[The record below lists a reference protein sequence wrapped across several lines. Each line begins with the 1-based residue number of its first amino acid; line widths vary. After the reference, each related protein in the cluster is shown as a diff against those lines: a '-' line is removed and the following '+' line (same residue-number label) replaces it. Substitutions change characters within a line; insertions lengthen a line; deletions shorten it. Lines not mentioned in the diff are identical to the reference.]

1 MSKLVIVESPT
12 KIKKLKQ
19 YLPAGFEVDS
29 CVGHI
34 RDLPSS
40 KSEVPAAIKDKP
52 WADFAVDVEHDFQPH
67 YITIRGKGKVIT
79 ELKRKLKDATELLL
93 ATDEDRE
100 GESISWHL
108 IEALKPKVPVK
119 RMVFNEI
126 TKKAVLEA
134 LENTR
139 EMDMDLVQ
147 AQETRRILDRLYG
160 YALSPLLWKK
170 VGGNL
175 SAGRVQSVAVRLV
188 VQRERERRAFVA
200 GSYWDLTA
208 TLHKDR
214 DFEARLH
221 SVEGKRIASGK
232 DFDKDTGAII
242 EGRDVLLLE
251 EDAARALQARLKDAT
266 WTVSDVKQR
275 QGKTSPNA
283 PFITSTLQQE
293 ASNRLN
299 LGAKQSMQIAQRL
312 YQEGFITYMRTDS
325 THLSEEAVK
334 GARAAA
340 STEFGAQ
347 HVADTARDYANKSK
361 NAQEAHEAIR
371 PAGEEFQHPDRSGL
385 EGKDRELYRLIWQR
399 TLASQMRDEEFTST
413 TAQITAENAQFVA
426 TGKRVDSPG
435 WRLAYPASGDRDTEL
450 PQLREGDLPDL
461 KELGADGHETKPPAR
476 FTEASLVKALEEEG
490 IGRPSTYASIMD
502 TIQNR
507 GYVVFKGKALVPTF
521 TAFAVTGLLEK
532 NFPRLVDPKFTSE
545 MEDTLDAISRGESDW
560 IPFLRTF
567 FSGENGLEAQIAERM
582 ASMDPEQARII
593 DLGDM
598 PFIVRIGRFG
608 PYVDV
613 ERDGERITAS
623 IPEAVTPDE
632 LDEALL
638 ERLILQKQE
647 GPKSLG
653 EDPETKKPVFILDGR
668 FGPYYQLGEPEGKAK
683 PPRASLPKGK
693 KIDDASLEEG
703 LWLLSLPKELGPH
716 PDGGTV
722 LAGLGRYGPYI
733 MLQPP
738 GEGKATYAN
747 VPSVDTLKTISL
759 PEAVQVLAEKA
770 AGGGGRGGRGAGPTV
785 IKEMGNH
792 PDGKPIQLLA
802 GRYGPYLKH
811 EKTNASLPKDMDP
824 DSVTLEAAIEMIADK
839 KAKGGKKPA
848 TRRKRS

>member
-40 KSEVPAAIKDKP
+40 KSETPDSIKDKP
-52 WADFAVDVEHDFQPH
+52 WSDYAVDVENDFQPY

-79 ELKRKLKDATELLL
+79 ELKRKLKAADELYL

-108 IEALKPKVPVK
+108 LEALKPKVPIK

-134 LENTR
+134 LDNTR
-139 EMDMDLVQ
+139 DLDMDLVQ

-188 VQRERERRAFVA
+188 VHRERERRAFVT

-214 DFEARLH
+214 DFEARLL
-221 SVEGKRIASGK
+221 SVAGRRIATGR
-232 DFDKDTGAII
+232 DFDKDTGQIAA
-242 EGRDVLLLE
+242 GKDVLLLDE
-251 EDAARALQARLKDAT
+251 STARSLQARLRDAS
-266 WTVSDVKQR
+266 WTITRVESKPGR
-275 QGKTSPNA
+275 TRPHA
-283 PFITSTLQQE
+283 PFITSTLQQD

-299 LGAKQSMQIAQRL
+299 LGAKQTMQIAQRL

-325 THLSEEAVK
+325 THLSEEAIQ

-340 STEFGAQ
+340 GTEFGTQ
-347 HVADTARDYANKSK
+347 HLADAPRQYQSKSK
-361 NAQEAHEAIR
+361 SAQEAHEAIR

-385 EGKDRELYRLIWQR
+385 DGKDREVYRLIWAR
-399 TLASQMRDEEFTST
+399 TLASQMRDEEYTST
-413 TAQITAENAQFVA
+413 TVQTEALDTVFASS
-426 TGKRVDSPG
+426 GKRVDAPG
-435 WRLAYPASGDRDTEL
+435 WRLAYPARGDSDLELPTLHEGDR
-450 PQLREGDLPDL
+450 PDL
-461 KELGADGHETKPPAR
+461 RTLEADGHETKPPAR
-476 FTEASLVKALEEEG
+476 YTEASLVKELEQQG

-502 TIQNR
+502 TIENR
-507 GYVVFKGKALVPTF
+507 GYVVKKGKALVPTF

-532 NFPRLVDPKFTSE
+532 NFPRLVDPAFTAS
-545 MEDTLDAISRGESDW
+545 MEDTLDAIANGEAKW
-560 IPFLRTF
+560 VPFLREF
-567 FSGENGLEAQIAERM
+567 FQGEDGLEAQIARRM
-582 ASMDPEQARII
+582 EDMDPEQARII
-593 DLGDM
+593 DLGDL
-598 PFIVRIGRFG
+598 PFKVRIGRFG

-613 ERDGERITAS
+613 EVDGERVTAS
-623 IPEAVTPDE
+623 IPENVTPDE

-638 ERLILQKQE
+638 QRLIEQKKE
-647 GPKSLG
+647 GPRSLG
-653 EDPETKKPVFILDGR
+653 DDPKTGKPVFILEGR
-668 FGPYYQLGEPEGKAK
+668 FGPYYQLGEAEGKEK

-693 KIDDASLEEG
+693 SLDDATMDEALF
-703 LWLLSLPKELGPH
+703 LLSLPRELGPH

-722 LAGLGRYGPYI
+722 LAGIGRYGPYVV
-733 MLQPP
+733 LQDQGDARPDYRNLP
-738 GEGKATYAN
+738 DQDLVRT
-747 VPSVDTLKTISL
+747 VTLE
-759 PEAVQVLAEKA
+759 EALEIFSKPKQ
-770 AGGGGRGGRGAGPTV
+770 GRGGRAAQTVLKELGA
-785 IKEMGNH
+785 H
-792 PDGKPIQLLA
+792 PRDGKPIQLLA
-802 GRYGPYLKH
+802 GRYGPYVKH
-811 EKTNASLPKDMDP
+811 DKTNASLQKDADP
-824 DSVTLEAAIEMIADK
+824 DALTLEAAVELLA
-839 KAKGGKKPA
+839 AKKPKGR
-848 TRRKRS
+848 TRRK